1 MSQNSA
7 LLANLINAVQKGLES
22 GKLDISDMQYLQDH
36 VDEQVKV
43 QIQSQ
48 AKEVEN
54 EYRDQLNT
62 YFDEQKRL
70 INYSI
75 NSQQNRLN
83 ELRDQIDDNEQK
95 LQQLAI
101 PKWLQLSKKLGVI
114 GGAALS
120 VILPILVV
128 SRLLERIY
136 DWLWMLGWWDWLKY
150 SLIVVITVMLGLIC
164 MSLYVSGIEAF
175 YWLSAKIKQRKNN

>member
-1 MSQNSA
+1 
-7 LLANLINAVQKGLES
+7 
-22 GKLDISDMQYLQDH
+22 MQYLQDH

-101 PKWLQLSKKLGVI
+101 PKWLQLSK
-114 GGAALS
+114 
-120 VILPILVV
+120 
-128 SRLLERIY
+128 
-136 DWLWMLGWWDWLKY
+136 
-150 SLIVVITVMLGLIC
+150 
-164 MSLYVSGIEAF
+164 
-175 YWLSAKIKQRKNN
+175 N